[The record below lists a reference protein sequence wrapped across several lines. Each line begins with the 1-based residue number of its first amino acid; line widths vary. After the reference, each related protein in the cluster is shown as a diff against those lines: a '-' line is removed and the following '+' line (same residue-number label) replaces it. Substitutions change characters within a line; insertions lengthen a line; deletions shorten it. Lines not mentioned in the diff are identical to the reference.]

1 MQNLFISY
9 RRDDAAAY
17 AGRLCDHL
25 KSLIGSRRVF
35 MDVENIQLGQNFA
48 QAIEQTLS
56 SCSHVLVVIG
66 PRWHEILQQRAL
78 QPNEEDYVVH
88 EIAAALN
95 QKKTVVPIFVGS
107 ATPAAFTALPP
118 ALADLPFHQAIEL
131 RDASF
136 NDDCTRLATRLRL
149 TPTGPK
155 TRMLALMGVA
165 VLAILLLL
173 AAKAG
178 IGPWH
183 VSHERKLQVDR
194 LLSTAQTDLR
204 ETDYESAFQSYQQLL
219 TLDPNNSIAL
229 DGEVNAAMLWLDHFH
244 VVAPEGQKPENVA
257 ATTLAQL
264 NSVLTGGLARAD
276 GNKTR
281 AADILAHL
289 GWLHYMD
296 EKIAFKEF
304 GNAERFFAQ
313 ALTLDPSNVYAHAF
327 WGNWLLQTNGD
338 LALAQKHFASALA
351 TNSQRPLVRSM
362 QLGGLL
368 ENDAPG
374 ARAAFVQ
381 ALNQV
386 RINNEPLDQHIHDR
400 VSYLYSP
407 TVNTAAQL
415 HETLTA
421 VPPDDEWK
429 TFLWLNP
436 EQAADANP
444 PLLKDFLQASL
455 AEISGDRATALAEFK
470 SLAILL
476 KANHADGRMAD
487 YTADATR
494 RLGHP

>member
-17 AGRLCDHL
+17 AGRICDHL

-66 PRWHEILQQRAL
+66 PRWHEILEQRAL
-78 QPNEEDYVVH
+78 QPNEEDYVLH

-95 QKKTVVPIFVGS
+95 QKKTVVPIFVGA
-107 ATPAAFTALPP
+107 ATPAALSKLPP
-118 ALADLPFHQAIEL
+118 LLADLPFHQAIEL

-136 NDDCTRLATRLRL
+136 NDDCARLATRLRL

-155 TRMLALMGVA
+155 TRMLAIAGVA
-165 VLAILLLL
+165 IMVILLLL

-178 IGPWH
+178 LGPWH
-183 VSHERKLQVDR
+183 ISHERKLQVAR
-194 LLSTAQTDLR
+194 LLSTAQTHIR
-204 ETDYESAFQSYQQLL
+204 EQEYESAFQSYQQSLA
-219 TLDPNNSIAL
+219 LDPNNLTAL
-229 DGEVNAAMLWLDHFH
+229 DGQVNAAMLWLDHFH
-244 VVAPEGQKPENVA
+244 VLAPEGQKPEDLA
-257 ATTLAQL
+257 ASTLAQL
-264 NSVLTGGLARAD
+264 NTVLTAGLARTD
-276 GNKTR
+276 GKKTQT
-281 AADILAHL
+281 ADILAHL
-289 GWLHYMD
+289 GWLHYMN

-304 GNAERFFAQ
+304 GNAQRFFAQ
-313 ALTLDPSNVYAHAF
+313 ALSLDPSNVYAHAF
-327 WGNWLLQTNGD
+327 WGNWLLQTNGNF
-338 LALAQKHFASALA
+338 ALAQQHFASALA
-351 TNSQRPLVRSM
+351 TNSQRELVRSM

-374 ARAAFVQ
+374 ARVAFLQ

-386 RINNEPLDQHIHDR
+386 RLNNEPLDQHIHDR

-407 TVNTAAQL
+407 IVNTAAEL
-415 HETLTA
+415 RETLTA
-421 VPPDDEWK
+421 ISPDDEWK

-436 EQAADANP
+436 EQAADAHP

-455 AEISGDRATALAEFK
+455 AEISGNRAAALAEFE
-470 SLAILL
+470 SLATLL
-476 KANHADGRMAD
+476 KANHAGGRMAD
-487 YTADATR
+487 YTAEAIH
-494 RLGHP
+494 RLKHP